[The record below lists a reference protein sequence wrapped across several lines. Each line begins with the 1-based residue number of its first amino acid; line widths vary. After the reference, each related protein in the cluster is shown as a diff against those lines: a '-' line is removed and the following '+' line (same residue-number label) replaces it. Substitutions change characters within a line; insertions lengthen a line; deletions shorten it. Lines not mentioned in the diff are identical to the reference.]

1 MRIARMTRLSTG
13 RRRDPARQ
21 RKEMIVT
28 STFERDLARTL
39 EQLAP
44 GLAPAIAKW
53 LAPYLAAEIGGAP
66 GPTTARQHLTPDY
79 DETTCEEYVRE
90 IGTPVLERAEDFVAN
105 LAQPDGV
112 NSLAVARLL
121 EVDSPRQIAALLTNS
136 LKRRAKA
143 LGLPYPWQELEVDGR
158 TVWRDR
164 DGIASRLYPAILDE
178 LERRL
183 PHPAD
188 TTGGPRS
195 VEDRQRL
202 AEPEPDT
209 NDHDDVPERS

>member
-1 MRIARMTRLSTG
+1 MAT
-13 RRRDPARQ
+13 PEQ
-21 RKEMIVT
+21 
-28 STFERDLARTL
+28 DLARAL
-39 EQLAP
+39 EA
-44 GLAPAIAKW
+44 LAPALAPAVAKW
-53 LAPYLAAEIGGAP
+53 LAPYVASEIGGTA
-66 GPTTARQHLTPDY
+66 GPPTARQHLTADY
-79 DETTCEEYVRE
+79 DEATCEEYVKE
-90 IGTPVLERAEDFVAN
+90 IGTHVLERAEDFVAN

-143 LGLPYPWQELEVDGR
+143 LGLPYPWQEFEIDGR

-195 VEDRQRL
+195 VEDRKRL
-202 AEPEPDT
+202 AAAEPHT
-209 NDHDDVPERS
+209 TDHADLPKGS